1 MEIRTLGKTG
11 LQISRLGF
19 GAAPLGNE
27 YGGMDNAEAKRAI
40 DLAIDSGINFFD
52 VAPYYGITLAE
63 SRLGDL
69 LKGRR
74 HEVILATKCA
84 RYGLADFDFSA
95 ERVTR
100 SADESLQRLQTDYLD
115 ILHVHDVEFGDK
127 RQIIDATL
135 PALRRVQQSGKAR
148 FIGITGLSLRA
159 LREVAAEAPVDCML
173 SYCRYDLLNTD
184 LTMMNPEGLIN
195 ASPLHM
201 GLLTSSGPP
210 PWHPAMPIVRE
221 TARRIVEFCQSRGV
235 SVTDTALQFSL
246 SNPSIASTFAGMSTS
261 AEVRQNLKAL
271 EGAPDPEILQEIEI
285 LAQPARG
292 RIWKAGRPENYDPNM
307 E

>member
-1 MEIRTLGKTG
+1 MRTLGNTG
-11 LQISRLGF
+11 LQVSRLGF

-27 YGGMDNAEAKRAI
+27 YGGMESAEAKRAI
-40 DLAIDSGINFFD
+40 DLAIDNGINFFD
-52 VAPYYGITLAE
+52 VAAYYGRTLAE
-63 SRLGDL
+63 TRLGEM

-84 RYGLADFDFSA
+84 RYGLAEFDFSA

-127 RQIIDATL
+127 RQIVDETI
-135 PALRRVQQSGKAR
+135 PALRRVQQAGKAR
-148 FIGITGLSLRA
+148 FIGITGLSLRM

-173 SYCRYDLLNTD
+173 TYCRYNLLNIDAT
-184 LTMMNPEGLIN
+184 TMDPNGLIN
-195 ASPLHM
+195 ASPMHM
-201 GLLTSSGPP
+201 GLLTPNGPP
-210 PWHPAMPIVRE
+210 PWHPATPVVRE
-221 TARRIVEFCQSRGV
+221 AARRIVEFCQSQGV
-235 SVTDTALQFSL
+235 SVTDTALQFAL
-246 SNPSIASTFAGMSTS
+246 SNPKLATTFTGMSTT
-261 AEVRQNLKAL
+261 AEVLQNLKAM
-271 EGAPDPEILQEIEI
+271 EGTADPEILKEIEI
-285 LAQPARG
+285 LAEPARG

>member
-11 LQISRLGF
+11 LKVSRIGF

-27 YGGMDNAEAKRAI
+27 YGGIDDAEAQEAV
-40 DLAIDSGINFFD
+40 DLAIDNGINFFD
-52 VAPYYGITLAE
+52 VAPYYGRTLAE
-63 SRLGDL
+63 SRLGSL

-74 HEVILATKCA
+74 HEVILATKVA
-84 RYGLADFDFSA
+84 RYDLASFDFSA

-127 RQIIDATL
+127 RQIVEETI
-135 PALRRVQQSGKAR
+135 PALRRVQEAGKAR
-148 FIGITGLSLRA
+148 FIGITGLSLRM

-173 SYCRYDLLNTD
+173 SYCRYNLLNTD
-184 LTMMNPEGLIN
+184 VTSMNPEGLIN

-201 GLLTSSGPP
+201 GLLTPSGPP
-210 PWHPAMPIVRE
+210 PWHPAMPVVRE

-235 SVTDTALQFSL
+235 SVTDTALQFAL
-246 SNPSIASTFAGMSTS
+246 SNQDLASTFTGISTT
-261 AEVRQNLKAL
+261 AEVRQNLKAM
-271 EGAPDPEILQEIEI
+271 EGQPSPEILQEIEK

>member
-1 MEIRTLGKTG
+1 MEMRTLGNTG
-11 LQISRLGF
+11 LQVSRLGF

-27 YGGMDNAEAKRAI
+27 YGGMNDAEAQRAI
-40 DLAIDSGINFFD
+40 HLAIDGGVNFFD

-63 SRLGDL
+63 KRLGQM

-95 ERVTR
+95 GRVTR

-127 RQIIDATL
+127 RQIVDETI
-135 PALRRVQQSGKAR
+135 PALRRVQEAGKVR
-148 FIGITGLSLRA
+148 FIGITGLSLRM
-159 LREVAAEAPVDCML
+159 LRDVAAEAPVDCML

-184 LTMMNPEGLIN
+184 LITMNADGLLS

-201 GLLTSSGPP
+201 GLLTPSGPP
-210 PWHPAMPIVRE
+210 PWHPAMPVVRE
-221 TARRIVEFCQSRGV
+221 TARRIVEFCQTRGV
-235 SVTDTALQFSL
+235 SVTDTALQFAL
-246 SNPSIASTFAGMSTS
+246 SSPVMASTFTGMSTT
-261 AEVRQNLKAL
+261 AEVRQNLKAMD
-271 EGAPDPEILQEIEI
+271 GAADPGILSEIEI

>member
-1 MEIRTLGKTG
+1 MEMRTLGKTG
-11 LQISRLGF
+11 LQVSRLGF

-27 YGGMDNAEAKRAI
+27 YGGMDSAEAKRAI

-52 VAPYYGITLAE
+52 VAPYYGRTLAE
-63 SRLGDL
+63 TRLGEM

-84 RYGLADFDFSA
+84 RYDLAGFDFSA

-100 SADESLQRLQTDYLD
+100 SVDESLLRLQTDYLD
-115 ILHVHDVEFGDK
+115 IMHVHDVEFGDK
-127 RQIIDATL
+127 RQIIDETI
-135 PALRRVQQSGKAR
+135 PALRRVQEAGKAR
-148 FIGITGLSLRA
+148 FIGITGLSLRM

-173 SYCRYDLLNTD
+173 SYCRYNLLNTD
-184 LTMMNPEGLIN
+184 AAAMNPEGLIN

-201 GLLTSSGPP
+201 GLLTPAGPP

-221 TARRIVEFCQSRGV
+221 TARRIVDFCQSRGV
-235 SVTDTALQFSL
+235 SVTDTALQFAL
-246 SNPSIASTFAGMSTS
+246 SNPALATTFTGMSTTG
-261 AEVRQNLKAL
+261 EVRQNLNAMA
-271 EGAPDPEILQEIEI
+271 GTADPEILREIEI

-292 RIWKAGRPENYDPNM
+292 RIWKAGRPENYDSNM

>member
-1 MEIRTLGKTG
+1 MEMRTLGKTG
-11 LQISRLGF
+11 LQVSRLGY

-27 YGGMDNAEAKRAI
+27 YGGMDDREARRSI
-40 DLAIDSGINFFD
+40 HLAIDSGINFFD
-52 VAPYYGITLAE
+52 VAPYYGLTLAE
-63 SRLGDL
+63 SRLGEM

-84 RYGLADFDFSA
+84 RYGLADFDFSG

-100 SADESLQRLQTDYLD
+100 GADESLRRLQTDYLD

-127 RQIIDATL
+127 RQIVEETI
-135 PALRRVQQSGKAR
+135 PALRRVQEAGKVR
-148 FIGITGLSLRA
+148 FIGITGLSLRM

-173 SYCRYDLLNTD
+173 SYCRYNLMNTD
-184 LTMMNPEGLIN
+184 LTILNPEGLIN

-201 GLLTSSGPP
+201 GLLTPNGPP
-210 PWHPAMPIVRE
+210 SWHPAMPIVRE
-221 TARRIVEFCQSRGV
+221 TARRIVDFCQSREV
-235 SVTDTALQFSL
+235 SVTDVALQFAL
-246 SNPSIASTFAGMSTS
+246 SNQNLATTFAGMSRPE
-261 AEVRQNLKAL
+261 EVRRNLKAL
-271 EGAPDPEILQEIEI
+271 EGTSDPEILREIEI
-285 LAQPARG
+285 LAEPARQ